1 MSKFS
6 TRYKVAAGYILLTLL
21 LITTMGYVYRIMNGI
36 GGKGDRDE
44 LLSARRSITSEVM
57 NDLNRAEIVV
67 QAIAIGKTNEY
78 DEYKEIMSSVD
89 RAIDSLQNITDDLQN
104 SDRLKTIRMFIN
116 MKNNNMSHLMTIISS
131 NDITKLYTDEINAII
146 SLQDSLLAHSGKLR
160 YPHSVADTISTRLKN
175 IRFKVSADYS
185 EQADKLNSQ
194 MQSLRLSSLL
204 LNDEVRMLLN
214 EIEEEEQLLEQARIK
229 KNEKVRNRAY
239 MIISAIAVV
248 SILLAAWFMY
258 FISRDI
264 TRSNH
269 YRSELEKSKQRA
281 EELLNAKEQ
290 LMLTITHDIKAPVGA
305 IIGYA
310 ELLGNIITGERQQF
324 YLQNM
329 QGSANH
335 LLQLVNSLLD
345 FHRLDAD
352 KMDRQRVPFNVKE
365 LFDSIMNS
373 YRPVAANKNIQL
385 VGRCDNELDNIFK
398 GDPLRIRQII
408 ENLVG
413 NAFKFTSEGAVTVEA
428 SFDDT
433 LLRIT
438 VSDTGCGIAEEDLNR
453 LFKEFTRRNIITGER
468 QQFYLQNMQGSAN
481 HLLQL
486 VNSLLD
492 FHRLDADKMDRQ
504 RVPFNVKELFDS
516 IMNSYRPV
524 AANKNIQLV
533 GRCDNELDNIFKGD
547 PLRIR
552 QIIENLV
559 GNAFK
564 FTSEGA
570 VTVEA
575 SFDDTL
581 LRITVSDTG
590 CGIAEEDLNRLFKEF
605 TRLKNAQGKEGFGLG
620 LAITNKL
627 VHLLGGEINV
637 KSEVGVGTTFE
648 VTLPLECTSDSLSSK
663 EPNDNDAVV
672 ANARLLLIDDDP
684 LQLSMMEAMLKHP
697 SLSVTV
703 CGHPDELF
711 IYLQQQQYDVIITDI
726 QMPAMNG
733 IDLINKIKEFPGAGN
748 VPVIAMTARSD
759 MNTERLSHYG
769 FATCLHKPFTGKEL
783 LQVIAGVVYT
793 GGKRFDF
800 GQLTAFS
807 MDDAEAKAEIMRTF
821 VVETKK
827 KRELLSQACNG
838 RDMATVTMIT
848 HQLLPLFVMVG
859 AVAGKDNLEW
869 FEKRREETEYPDE
882 ADARIKAI
890 LDDVDT
896 MIDEAEKEIGIDK

>member
-453 LFKEFTRRNIITGER
+453 LFKEFTR
-468 QQFYLQNMQGSAN
+468 
-481 HLLQL
+481 
-486 VNSLLD
+486 
-492 FHRLDADKMDRQ
+492 
-504 RVPFNVKELFDS
+504 
-516 IMNSYRPV
+516 
-524 AANKNIQLV
+524 
-533 GRCDNELDNIFKGD
+533 
-547 PLRIR
+547 
-552 QIIENLV
+552 
-559 GNAFK
+559 
-564 FTSEGA
+564 
-570 VTVEA
+570 
-575 SFDDTL
+575 
-581 LRITVSDTG
+581 
-590 CGIAEEDLNRLFKEF
+590 
-605 TRLKNAQGKEGFGLG
+605 LKNAQGKEGFGLG

>member
-1 MSKFS
+1 MASRKNSVFTMSKFS

-453 LFKEFTRRNIITGER
+453 LFKEFTR
-468 QQFYLQNMQGSAN
+468 
-481 HLLQL
+481 
-486 VNSLLD
+486 
-492 FHRLDADKMDRQ
+492 
-504 RVPFNVKELFDS
+504 
-516 IMNSYRPV
+516 
-524 AANKNIQLV
+524 
-533 GRCDNELDNIFKGD
+533 
-547 PLRIR
+547 
-552 QIIENLV
+552 
-559 GNAFK
+559 
-564 FTSEGA
+564 
-570 VTVEA
+570 
-575 SFDDTL
+575 
-581 LRITVSDTG
+581 
-590 CGIAEEDLNRLFKEF
+590 
-605 TRLKNAQGKEGFGLG
+605 LKNAQGKEGFGLG